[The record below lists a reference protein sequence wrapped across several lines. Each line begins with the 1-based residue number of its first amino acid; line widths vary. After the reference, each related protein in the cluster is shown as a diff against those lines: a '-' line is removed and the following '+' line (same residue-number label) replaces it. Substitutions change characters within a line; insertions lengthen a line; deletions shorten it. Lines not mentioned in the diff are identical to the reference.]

1 MKDILRPA
9 LPLFSLGLAT
19 ALNAANPPEIVP
31 LWPGTAPGSAKLTIT
46 EKITERSTDPA
57 KHDRIY
63 TQIVQPTLEIY
74 RPASPNGA
82 AVIVAPGGG
91 YERVVIDKEGRD
103 TAAWLNSVG
112 VTAFVLKYR
121 LPDEGHEHGRDV
133 PLQDAQRAVRV
144 VRAHA
149 AAWGLDAARVGFL
162 GYSAGGHLAASVAFF
177 ADRIVYAPVDAAD
190 ALSARPDFV
199 ILGYAAAGNKG
210 PRPATL
216 DGLTPRQQLMWEYR
230 IEATPGVT
238 YPPAFLLQADD
249 DPAVNPLDAV
259 AIYAALK
266 QAGTPAELHL
276 FRRGGHGF
284 GIRDAQGPIARWPAL
299 CADWLKEIGV
309 LR

>member
-1 MKDILRPA
+1 M
-9 LPLFSLGLAT
+9 
-19 ALNAANPPEIVP
+19 
-31 LWPGTAPGSAKLTIT
+31 
-46 EKITERSTDPA
+46 
-57 KHDRIY
+57 
-63 TQIVQPTLEIY
+63 QPTLEIY

-91 YERVVIDKEGRD
+91 YQRVVIDKEGRD
-103 TAAWLNSVG
+103 TAAWLNSIG

-133 PLQDAQRAVRV
+133 PLQDAQRAVRI

-149 AAWGLDAARVGFL
+149 TAWGLDAARVGFL

-177 ADRIVYAPVDAAD
+177 ADRVVYTPVDTAD

-199 ILGYAAAGNKG
+199 ILGYAVAGNKG

-216 DGLTPRQQLMWEYR
+216 EGLTPRQQLLWEYR
-230 IEATPGVT
+230 IEVTTGAKYLPG
-238 YPPAFLLQADD
+238 FLLQAGD
-249 DPAVNPLDAV
+249 DPAVNSLDAV
-259 AIYAALK
+259 AIYSALK
-266 QAGTPAELHL
+266 YARTAAELQL
-276 FRRGGHGF
+276 FRRGDHGF
-284 GIRDAQGPIARWPAL
+284 GIRDAQGPSSRWPAF